1 MMQGRLCPDASCPR
15 LTMFTPHRL
24 RPCPFPAK
32 HRGPMVVQEYVSPG
46 RASCMQTIARNGLAS
61 SDRVQRQY
69 SLLGL
74 TPAQT
79 VSAPR
84 SAAQLTTSLTQ
95 MLLCS
100 TANAQLPHVEGSHPG
115 SSGRLITT
123 RRHQHAYR
131 TCTIPAWW
139 STAGRR

>member
-1 MMQGRLCPDASCPR
+1 
-15 LTMFTPHRL
+15 
-24 RPCPFPAK
+24 
-32 HRGPMVVQEYVSPG
+32 
-46 RASCMQTIARNGLAS
+46 MQTIARNGLAS

-69 SLLGL
+69 KLLGL

-84 SAAQLTTSLTQ
+84 SAAQLTSSLTQ
-95 MLLCS
+95 MLLSS

-131 TCTIPAWW
+131 TCSFPVWW
-139 STAGRR
+139 STVGRR